1 MEERDSNPTHPR
13 LTRFLKIF
21 FYLEIFGLYGLIPF
35 NITPILW
42 NKNICTTNRLET
54 NMTQQI
60 YDTLWHYSEQ
70 FTRDSLQRS
79 ELITMAWREG
89 QRLGNRCSTK
99 LMQSL
104 MHFRSKELK
113 IRSAFPADEV
123 GKSQRDAWNHS
134 RISLNQPYLG
144 QPDCTLEDTLVS
156 YGQSPLSTCIV
167 DDFNSALTSEEQ
179 TFADA
184 IVAGYNSQEI
194 QKLMKIGYLRFKELK
209 LRVQEK
215 AVEYL

>member
-1 MEERDSNPTHPR
+1 
-13 LTRFLKIF
+13 
-21 FYLEIFGLYGLIPF
+21 
-35 NITPILW
+35 
-42 NKNICTTNRLET
+42 
-54 NMTQQI
+54 MTQQI

-79 ELITMAWREG
+79 ELITMAWKEG

-123 GKSQRDAWNHS
+123 GKSIRDAFNHE
-134 RISLNQPYLG
+134 RISINQPYAG
-144 QPDCTLEDTLVS
+144 EPSCTLEDTLVS
-156 YGQSPLSTCIV
+156 YGQSPLHTCIV
-167 DDFNSALTSEEQ
+167 NDFNSALTSEEQ
-179 TFADA
+179 MLTDA

-194 QKLMKIGYLRFKELK
+194 QKQMGIGYLHFKELK
-209 LRVQEK
+209 LKVQEK
-215 AVEYL
+215 AVEYLK

>member
-1 MEERDSNPTHPR
+1 
-13 LTRFLKIF
+13 
-21 FYLEIFGLYGLIPF
+21 
-35 NITPILW
+35 
-42 NKNICTTNRLET
+42 
-54 NMTQQI
+54 MTQQI

-123 GKSQRDAWNHS
+123 GKSIRDAFNHD
-134 RISLNQPYLG
+134 RISLSQPYLG
-144 QPDCTLEDTLVS
+144 EPDCTLEETLVS
-156 YGQSPLSTCIV
+156 YGQSPLNICIMHQFF
-167 DDFNSALTSEEQ
+167 DACNESERALAE
-179 TFADA
+179 AKL
-184 IVAGYNSQEI
+184 AGYSDVECL
-194 QKLMKIGYLRFKELK
+194 KLMGLQRPQFERLK
-209 LRVQEK
+209 LAVREK

>member
-1 MEERDSNPTHPR
+1 
-13 LTRFLKIF
+13 
-21 FYLEIFGLYGLIPF
+21 
-35 NITPILW
+35 
-42 NKNICTTNRLET
+42 
-54 NMTQQI
+54 MTQQT

-89 QRLGNRCSTK
+89 ERLGNRCSTK

-123 GKSQRDAWNHS
+123 GKSIRDAFNHD

-144 QPDCTLEDTLVS
+144 QADCTLEDTLVS
-156 YGQSPLSTCIV
+156 YGQSPLNICIV
-167 DDFNSALTSEEQ
+167 NDFFDSCNDLEKQ
-179 TFADA
+179 VVDA
-184 IVAGYNSQEI
+184 KLAGYSDVECLQ
-194 QKLMKIGYLRFKELK
+194 LMGLQRPQFERLK
-209 LRVQEK
+209 LAVREK
-215 AVEYL
+215 VVEYL